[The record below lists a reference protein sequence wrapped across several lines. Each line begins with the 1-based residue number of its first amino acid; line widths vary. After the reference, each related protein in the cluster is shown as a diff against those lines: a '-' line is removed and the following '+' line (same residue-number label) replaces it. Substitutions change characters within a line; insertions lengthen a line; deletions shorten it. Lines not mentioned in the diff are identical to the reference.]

1 MPGNAGRQKAIV
13 RKLVA
18 GIEPCIIASA
28 AEAMSGRFDGQ
39 IRLLLLLLLL
49 LLITISAGS
58 CISRIRSRNGPIVMM
73 MMMMLMLA
81 MAMRSNHLLTF
92 RRRHRGLFHGQA

>member
-39 IRLLLLLLLL
+39 IRLILLLL